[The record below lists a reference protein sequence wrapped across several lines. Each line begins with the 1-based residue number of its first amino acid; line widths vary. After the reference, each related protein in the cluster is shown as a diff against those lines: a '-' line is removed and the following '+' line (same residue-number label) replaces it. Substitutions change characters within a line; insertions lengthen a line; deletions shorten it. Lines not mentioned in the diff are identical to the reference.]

1 MRVVGFCND
10 NSQGVPSQ
18 FTFIVKTTNHAF
30 AFDVSR
36 GYRMVIM
43 TKAQL
48 RSIVKQVDMTFI
60 SHDHP
65 DYADVAFA
73 HEMAALGKK

>member
-1 MRVVGFCND
+1 
-10 NSQGVPSQ
+10 
-18 FTFIVKTTNHAF
+18 
-30 AFDVSR
+30 
-36 GYRMVIM
+36 MVIM

-48 RSIVKQVDMTFI
+48 RSIVRQVDMTFI